1 MATDG
6 DLGAALAVATE
17 AAREAGALLLAEFLR
32 PGGPRGTLAGHAH
45 AHADERA
52 EALIRARLLAATP
65 GWGYLGE
72 ETAGTPVA
80 GDGRHLWF
88 VDPNDGT
95 RAYLKGFRGSA
106 VSIGLLRDGVPV
118 LGVVFAYAAPD
129 NRGDLFG
136 WAEGC
141 GPLRRNGQ
149 PVDRPP
155 WSAALSAESVVLVS
169 QSADRAALRNL
180 LCSAPARVRAEASVA
195 YRMALV
201 AAGEGEVGA
210 SLAGPGGWDYAGG
223 HALLR
228 AVGGALLDQAGRPVT
243 YTRSGGSSTASC
255 FFGAPHLASQIAQR
269 PWGDV
274 LGHPPLAPGVRC
286 WPAPGRTVADAG
298 LLERAQG
305 CLLGQLAGDALG
317 GMVEFSSA
325 AAISRAY
332 PHGPRALA
340 PSPVWHTLAGQP
352 TDDSELALA
361 LARTLLTPRGYVDEQ
376 AATAYGA
383 WRESRPFDVG
393 GTIGAATGGKA
404 RAARAAAS
412 QSSQANGALMRQSP
426 LAIWGHAHSPEDL
439 ALAIRADTT
448 LTHPHPVCV
457 EASAA
462 YVVALAATIR
472 EGLTAEQAYTVAC
485 DWQAQHGVDASVGE
499 SLAAARTGPPQYER
513 QMGWVLIA
521 LRNAF
526 YQALHAP
533 TLEEGIVA
541 TVLGGGDTDTNAAIA
556 GALLGALHGAR
567 SLPSQWRQAV
577 LTCRPQLDAPGVL
590 QPRPQTYWP
599 VDALTL
605 AEVLL
610 VAGHTGS
617 QAAGAGRQVRT

>member
-1 MATDG
+1 M
-6 DLGAALAVATE
+6 
-17 AAREAGALLLAEFLR
+17 
-32 PGGPRGTLAGHAH
+32 
-45 AHADERA
+45 
-52 EALIRARLLAATP
+52 
-65 GWGYLGE
+65 
-72 ETAGTPVA
+72 
-80 GDGRHLWF
+80 

-106 VSIGLLRDGVPV
+106 VSIGLLCDGVPV

-141 GPLRRNGQ
+141 GPLLRNGQ
-149 PVDRPP
+149 PVTRPP
-155 WSAALSAESVVLVS
+155 WSAALTAQSVVLVS
-169 QSADRAALRNL
+169 QSADRAALANL
-180 LCSAPARVRAEASVA
+180 RCAAPARVYAEASVA

-201 AAGEGEVGA
+201 AAGEGEVGT

-228 AVGGALLDQAGRPVT
+228 SAGDALLNQSGRPVA
-243 YTRSGGSSTASC
+243 YTRSGRSSTASC
-255 FFGAPHLASQIAQR
+255 FFGAPHLAAQIARR

-274 LGHPPLAPGVRC
+274 LASRTREPLARC
-286 WPAPGRTVADAG
+286 SPAPGRTVADAG

-317 GMVEFSSA
+317 SMVEFSSA
-325 AAISRAY
+325 AAISHAY
-332 PHGPRALA
+332 PHGPREIGD
-340 PSPVWHTLAGQP
+340 SPVWHTLAGQP

-361 LARTLLTPRGYVDEQ
+361 LARTLLTTHGYVDEQ
-376 AATAYGA
+376 AAAAYGA
-383 WRESRPFDVG
+383 WRESGPFDVG
-393 GTIGAATGGKA
+393 GTIGAATAAIMRAQPGGKA

-426 LAIWGHAHSPEDL
+426 LAIWGHAQRPQDL
-439 ALAIRADTT
+439 ALAVGADTT

-472 EGLTAEQAYTVAC
+472 EGLTAEQAYAVAC
-485 DWQAQHGVDASVGE
+485 DWQAQHGVESSVGE
-499 SLAAARTGPPQYER
+499 VLAAARTGPPTYER

-521 LRNAF
+521 LQNAF
-526 YQALHAP
+526 YQALHAA

-541 TVLGGGDTDTNAAIA
+541 TVRGGGDTDTNAAIA

-577 LTCRPQLDAPGVL
+577 LTCRPQQDAPGVL
-590 QPRPQTYWP
+590 KPRPQTYWP

-605 AEVLL
+605 AEALL
-610 VAGHTGS
+610 VAGHTIPRAS
-617 QAAGAGRQVRT
+617 SPKPELQSERL